1 MEYHLGQ
8 GMILCMMTAP
18 LEVLLGL
25 NHSQE
30 NRLVPLKILGNF
42 HFSCLPFSALMVV
55 MSKVFCK
62 IKLLFLRLDLE

>member
-1 MEYHLGQ
+1 MEYRLGQ
-8 GMILCMMTAP
+8 GMILCRMTAP

-42 HFSCLPFSALMVV
+42 HLSCLPFSAVLVV
-55 MSKVFCK
+55 MSKVLCR
-62 IKLLFLRLDLE
+62 IKLLLLRFDLE